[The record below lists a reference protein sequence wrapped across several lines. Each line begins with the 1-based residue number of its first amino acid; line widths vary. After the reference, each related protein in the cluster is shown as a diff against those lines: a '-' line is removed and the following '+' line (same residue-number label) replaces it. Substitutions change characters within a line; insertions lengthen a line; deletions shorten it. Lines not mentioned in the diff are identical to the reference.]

1 VDKISRLQRF
11 KSKVLNVSIVKFF
24 KAVIRAKDDAF
35 VMYLIK
41 KNLLATIVDIFIENE
56 NKGNLLHSCILEL
69 FDYLTKETN
78 KKIAMNFIQTYS
90 SQLFKN
96 PLYEKYFKN
105 FLYHYEGKLGSCSTL
120 TGSQSLYNSSLAP
133 SKNAGLYQDSGSNA
147 PKPMTRPSMLPKKRF
162 PDSDEDDSDEEGIGK
177 LINKR
182 VRHNSS
188 SSSDEDDEEDEK
200 YNQEMFK
207 KRQAELLSGGT
218 PTPSIL

>member
-1 VDKISRLQRF
+1 MQLFTKCAQEHAYRFRIFAVSQDVVDKISRLQRF

-78 KKIAMNFIQTYS
+78 KKIAMNFIQTFS
-90 SQLFKN
+90 TQLFKN

-105 FLYHYEGKLGSCSTL
+105 FIFHYEGKQG
-120 TGSQSLYNSSLAP
+120 N
-133 SKNAGLYQDSGSNA
+133 
-147 PKPMTRPSMLPKKRF
+147 
-162 PDSDEDDSDEEGIGK
+162 
-177 LINKR
+177 
-182 VRHNSS
+182 V
-188 SSSDEDDEEDEK
+188 
-200 YNQEMFK
+200 
-207 KRQAELLSGGT
+207 
-218 PTPSIL
+218 PT